1 MKPLTEP
8 RVSTRDVV
16 WVMGLAKDTSRAGA
30 ANMSC
35 FCASARRS
43 TKSHPC
49 NAPSLISNII
59 RNRTDRE
66 LTHRQPARH
75 SQHILMYSMLKYLS
89 SLILHTVL
97 TICLIKKII
106 TNTLKLSMLAQF
118 RPIILFKKLLQ
129 TYKNLCM
136 FEIPIVVKN
145 VTNKTDDAQNI
156 FCVR

>member
-1 MKPLTEP
+1 
-8 RVSTRDVV
+8 
-16 WVMGLAKDTSRAGA
+16 
-30 ANMSC
+30 
-35 FCASARRS
+35 
-43 TKSHPC
+43 
-49 NAPSLISNII
+49 
-59 RNRTDRE
+59 
-66 LTHRQPARH
+66 
-75 SQHILMYSMLKYLS
+75 MYSMLKYLS

-145 VTNKTDDAQNI
+145 VTNKTDDA
-156 FCVR
+156 